1 MPKISFITIG
11 NELLRGRIVNTNAT
25 EVGKIL
31 RKKGYTLDRV
41 LSVADT
47 QEAILAAVE
56 AELKSHDVVLLS
68 GGLGP
73 TKDDVTKHSLKEWSN
88 SEWVWHQ
95 PTLDF
100 LEKRYA
106 SRKRALTELSRQQA
120 RVPSACEVIH
130 NPNGTA
136 PGMLFKRGE
145 KLLFSMPGVPFEL
158 LHLVEHEVIERI
170 QKLYPQSA
178 FRSAVIRVADIPES
192 RAAERLE
199 NFEATIPNG
208 MLLSYLPRHDGLW
221 LELSFQ
227 LPDSQLGEIDLIF
240 GEKIEELYALMK
252 DKAYTR
258 GDKPISEVVKEA
270 FMERGLTLAVA
281 ESLTGGNVSGK
292 LVKISGASTYYKGS
306 VTAYAVQAKEEIL
319 QVPKEQIVK
328 YGVVS
333 AEVAKAM
340 AIGVRKLMHADIGLG
355 TTGYAESDEG
365 IQAHAFLGYADNKH
379 SDAKEV
385 RLMYKREVNIERCS
399 NYLLQ
404 WCLKKLRET
413 LD

>member
-1 MPKISFITIG
+1 M
-11 NELLRGRIVNTNAT
+11 LRGRIVNTNAT

-31 RKKGYTLDRV
+31 RKKGFSLDRV

-47 QEAILAAVE
+47 QEAILDAVE
-56 AELKSHDVVLLS
+56 AEMKSHDIVLIS

-73 TKDDVTKHSLKEWSN
+73 TKDDVTKHSLKEWSK

-95 PTLDF
+95 PTVDF

-120 RVPSACEVIH
+120 RVPSASEVLH

-136 PGMLFKRGE
+136 PAMLFRQGQ

-158 LHLVEHEVIERI
+158 LYLVEHEVIKRI
-170 QKLYPQSA
+170 QDLYPQSA
-178 FRSAVIRVADIPES
+178 FRSAVVRVADIPES

-199 NFEATIPNG
+199 DFEASFPQG

-221 LELSFQ
+221 LELSLQ
-227 LPDSQLGEIDLIF
+227 LPNSRISEIDMIF
-240 GEKIEELYALMK
+240 GEKIEELYDIMK
-252 DKAYTR
+252 DKAYAL
-258 GDKPISEVVKEA
+258 GDKPISEVVKDA
-270 FMERGLTLAVA
+270 FVERGLTLAVA

-292 LVKISGASTYYKGS
+292 LVEVSGASNYYQGS
-306 VTAYAVQAKEEIL
+306 VTAYAVQAKREIL
-319 QVPKEQIVK
+319 QVPKEQIEK

-340 AIGVRKLMHADIGLG
+340 AIGVRELLHADIGLG
-355 TTGYAESDEG
+355 TTGYAESDEN
-365 IQAHAFLGYADNKH
+365 IQAHAFLGYADHMH

-385 RLMYKREVNIERCS
+385 RLMYKRAINIERCS